1 MLEVIIRRGEAHDED
16 DDGGGGYD
24 HCYEDYKDN
33 NGYDHY
39 QDYQDYRIVARMRI
53 MMELSG
59 VIIVMVIIIVAR
71 MRMVM
76 NLHMMQVIIEMRT
89 FLRAVLA
96 VNMII
101 SLYLS
106 YISLYYQKRRR
117 KIEMRT
123 TL

>member
-24 HCYEDYKDN
+24 HCYEDCKDY

-59 VIIVMVIIIVAR
+59 VIIVMMIIIVAG
-71 MRMVM
+71 MSI
-76 NLHMMQVIIEMRT
+76 HMMRVIIVMKT
-89 FLRAVLA
+89 FLGAGLA

-106 YISLYYQKRRR
+106 FISLYYQKRRR
-117 KIEMRT
+117 KIEMMT